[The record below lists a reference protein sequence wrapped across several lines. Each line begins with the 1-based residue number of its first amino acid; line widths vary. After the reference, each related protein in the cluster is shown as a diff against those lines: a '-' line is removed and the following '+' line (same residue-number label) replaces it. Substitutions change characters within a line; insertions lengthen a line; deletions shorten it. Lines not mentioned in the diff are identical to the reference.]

1 MKHNRS
7 PIVKE
12 NESNVNAQDWP
23 SGQATPQGQAQGVGP
38 NHNILGLQTAE
49 LAGLSVDEI
58 TGNKVAITMVM
69 HYYKRLVDEN
79 ALLRNDMNTA
89 QTYVSG
95 YAAKKTNTTVG
106 AALQALASLGI
117 GFGINLLTNDA
128 SRAPGW
134 VTLVLGV
141 LLQGVGMY
149 FALKDK
155 A

>member
-1 MKHNRS
+1 M
-7 PIVKE
+7 
-12 NESNVNAQDWP
+12 NVSDGLNGNAASQP
-23 SGQATPQGQAQGVGP
+23 LAQNSAL

-89 QTYVSG
+89 QTYVNG

-106 AALQALASLGI
+106 ASLQALASLGI

-128 SRAPGW
+128 SKSPGW
-134 VTLVLGV
+134 ITLALGV
-141 LLQGVGMY
+141 LLQVVGMY